1 MIPVRGATGARGCCA
16 RCWGS
21 RGCPA
26 RRRQHRPRRPRNCVA
41 AGGRTRP
48 RGMPGCTTAMAAGPW
63 AARGGPGRGR
73 LAQLHRGAMGAHEWF
88 LRPWLR
94 LCARGGRCAHP
105 AGDAHPLGHSETAGC
120 LPPGSPPAGA
130 TAARVTRQCRCA
142 QGAGGRGQGAGG
154 RGQVRGWTAP
164 PGSHRPAPIPLGP
177 RAQAVLPVIGG
188 LWAWRC
194 PGGRR
199 SPGPVHGRPCGH
211 GILIVKNALVA
222 GECCADCYVLRS
234 ACPPVQLAEQRAVG
248 PAWPTA
254 TARAHRTGTAPAP
267 CGWHADLGGRTVR
280 QRAHGASLGRPAD
293 GPGARTVRDRP
304 CGPQRLS

>member
-1 MIPVRGATGARGCCA
+1 
-16 RCWGS
+16 
-21 RGCPA
+21 
-26 RRRQHRPRRPRNCVA
+26 
-41 AGGRTRP
+41 
-48 RGMPGCTTAMAAGPW
+48 MAAGPW
-63 AARGGPGRGR
+63 AAGRRPGRGR
-73 LAQLHRGAMGAHEWF
+73 LAQLHRGAMGAHPWC

-130 TAARVTRQCRCA
+130 IAAGVTLRYRRA
-142 QGAGGRGQGAGG
+142 QGGMGRGRA
-154 RGQVRGWTAP
+154 ALP
-164 PGSHRPAPIPLGP
+164 CSHRPAATPKGP
-177 RAQAVLPVIGG
+177 HAQAVPPVIGG
-188 LWAWRC
+188 LGAWRC

-211 GILIVKNALVA
+211 GMLVVKNALVA

-267 CGWHADLGGRTVR
+267 CGWHVDLGGRTVR
-280 QRAHGASLGRPAD
+280 QRTHRASLGRPAD